1 MPAAA
6 VPALKVKVEL
16 PPAVTAVG
24 LRLAAAP
31 EGAPETDNETV
42 CALPEVTA
50 VETVPVAVAPVP
62 TDSVDGE
69 TEREK
74 SLVVDALTVTVTLA
88 LWLAAE
94 PVPAIVRLYVPAA
107 TVPALKVRVELPPA
121 VTAVGLRLAVAPEGT
136 PETDKDTVC
145 ALPEVTAVETVPVA
159 EAPVLTDSVD
169 GETESEKSLAVA
181 AITVTETLALW
192 LFEEPAPAI
201 VRL

>member
-62 TDSVDGE
+62 TD
-69 TEREK
+69 
-74 SLVVDALTVTVTLA
+74 
-88 LWLAAE
+88 
-94 PVPAIVRLYVPAA
+94 
-107 TVPALKVRVELPPA
+107 RVE
-121 VTAVGLRLAVAPEGT
+121 
-136 PETDKDTVC
+136 
-145 ALPEVTAVETVPVA
+145 
-159 EAPVLTDSVD
+159 
-169 GETESEKSLAVA
+169 GETESEKSLVVAEPTVTVTLVKCFAVEPTA
-181 AITVTETLALW
+181 AIVTL
-192 LFEEPAPAI
+192 
-201 VRL
+201 